1 MDNEI
6 KENMSNNK
14 ESTNVDIVT
23 DVSDEKE
30 SESNKA
36 ETEEAASMEAEHS
49 KFFFK
54 QSQEKLILIEFSLE
68 FSF

>member
-6 KENMSNNK
+6 KENMSNNE

-36 ETEEAASMEAEHS
+36 ETKEPASMVAEHS
-49 KFFFK
+49 KFFFTF
-54 QSQEKLILIEFSLE
+54 FS
-68 FSF
+68 